1 MNKIYLAG
9 EPLEGRSGHEA
20 GRELLNRMY
29 REKTGEN
36 CPEIAV
42 EERGKPYFVEG
53 NWHFSISH
61 TKNHVFCCISRENV
75 GIDAE
80 EMDRTVDLR
89 LADRYLS
96 DAEKTRLEAES
107 DKNAALLRL
116 WVLKEA
122 YAKRNGKGLGN
133 YLKETNFNPRDKRI
147 SCIDGCIVAVLEG
160 E

>member
-1 MNKIYLAG
+1 MELIWKKLDN
-9 EPLEGRSGHEA
+9 EDGHSA
-20 GRELLNRMY
+20 GRQLLEQLY
-29 REKTGEN
+29 RQVTG
-36 CPEIAV
+36 CALPPIAV
-42 EERGKPYFVEG
+42 TDRGKPYFE
-53 NWHFSISH
+53 NSDWHFSISH

-133 YLKETNFNPRDKRI
+133 YLKETNFDPRDKRI
-147 SCIDGCIVAVLEG
+147 SCIDGCFVAVLEG

>member
-1 MNKIYLAG
+1 MKLIWKKLDN
-9 EPLEGRSGHEA
+9 EDGHSA
-20 GRELLNRMY
+20 GRQLLEQLY
-29 REKTGEN
+29 RQVTG
-36 CPEIAV
+36 CAMPPIAV
-42 EERGKPYFVEG
+42 TDRGKPYFE
-53 NWHFSISH
+53 NSDWHFSISH
-61 TKNHVFCCISRENV
+61 TKNHVFCCMSRKNV

-80 EMDRTVDLR
+80 EMDRAVDLR
-89 LADRYLS
+89 VADRYLS
-96 DAEKTRLEAES
+96 DAEKTRLEAEP

-133 YLKETNFNPRDKRI
+133 YLKETNFDPRDKGI

>member
-1 MNKIYLAG
+1 MELIWKKLDN
-9 EPLEGRSGHEA
+9 EDGHSA
-20 GRELLNRMY
+20 GRQLLEQLY
-29 REKTGEN
+29 RQVTG
-36 CPEIAV
+36 CALPPIAV
-42 EERGKPYFVEG
+42 TDRGKPYFE
-53 NWHFSISH
+53 NSDWHFSISH

-80 EMDRTVDLR
+80 EMNRTVDLR

-133 YLKETNFNPRDKRI
+133 YLKETNFDPRDKGI
-147 SCIDGCIVAVLEG
+147 SCIDGCFVAVLEG

>member
-1 MNKIYLAG
+1 MELIWKKLDN
-9 EPLEGRSGHEA
+9 EDGHSA
-20 GRELLNRMY
+20 GRQLLEQLY
-29 REKTGEN
+29 RQVTG
-36 CPEIAV
+36 CAMPPIAV
-42 EERGKPYFVEG
+42 TDRGKPYFE
-53 NWHFSISH
+53 NSDWHFSISH

-122 YAKRNGKGLGN
+122 YAKRNGKRLGN
-133 YLKETNFNPRDKRI
+133 YLKETNFDPRDKRI
-147 SCIDGCIVAVLEG
+147 SCIDGCFVAVLEG

>member
-1 MNKIYLAG
+1 
-9 EPLEGRSGHEA
+9 LELIWKKLDNEDGHSA
-20 GRELLNRMY
+20 GRQLLEQLY
-29 REKTGEN
+29 RQVTG
-36 CPEIAV
+36 CALPPIAV
-42 EERGKPYFVEG
+42 TDRGKPYFE
-53 NWHFSISH
+53 NSDWHFSISH

-96 DAEKTRLEAES
+96 DVEKTRLEAEP
-107 DKNAALLRL
+107 DQNAALLRL

-133 YLKETNFNPRDKRI
+133 YLKETNFDSRDKGI

>member
-1 MNKIYLAG
+1 MELIWKKLDNEDGHSTGRQL
-9 EPLEGRSGHEA
+9 LEQ
-20 GRELLNRMY
+20 LY
-29 REKTGEN
+29 RQVTG
-36 CPEIAV
+36 CAMPPIAV
-42 EERGKPYFVEG
+42 TDRGKPYFE
-53 NWHFSISH
+53 NSDWHFSISH
-61 TKNHVFCCISRENV
+61 TKNHVFCCMSRKNV

-96 DAEKTRLEAES
+96 NAEKTRLEAES

-133 YLKETNFNPRDKRI
+133 YLKETNFDPWDKGI
-147 SCIDGCIVAVLEG
+147 SCIDGCFVAVLEG

>member
-1 MNKIYLAG
+1 MELIWKKLDN
-9 EPLEGRSGHEA
+9 EDGHSA
-20 GRELLNRMY
+20 GRQLLEQLY
-29 REKTGEN
+29 RQVTG
-36 CPEIAV
+36 CALPPIAV
-42 EERGKPYFVEG
+42 TDRGKPYFE
-53 NWHFSISH
+53 NSDWHFSISH
-61 TKNHVFCCISRENV
+61 TKNHVFCCMSRKNV

-80 EMDRTVDLR
+80 EMNRTVDLR

-133 YLKETNFNPRDKRI
+133 YLKETNFDPWDKGI
-147 SCIDGCIVAVLEG
+147 SCIDGCFVAVLEG

>member
-1 MNKIYLAG
+1 MELIWKKLDN
-9 EPLEGRSGHEA
+9 EDGHSA
-20 GRELLNRMY
+20 GRQLLEQLY
-29 REKTGEN
+29 RQVTG
-36 CPEIAV
+36 CAMPPIAV
-42 EERGKPYFVEG
+42 TDRGKPYFE
-53 NWHFSISH
+53 NSDWHFSISH
-61 TKNHVFCCISRENV
+61 TKNHVFCCMSRENV

-133 YLKETNFNPRDKRI
+133 YLKETNFDPRDKRI
-147 SCIDGCIVAVLEG
+147 SCIDGCFVAVLEG

>member
-1 MNKIYLAG
+1 MELIWKKLDN
-9 EPLEGRSGHEA
+9 EDGHSA
-20 GRELLNRMY
+20 GRQLLEQLY
-29 REKTGEN
+29 RQVTG
-36 CPEIAV
+36 CALPPIAV
-42 EERGKPYFVEG
+42 TDRGKPYFE
-53 NWHFSISH
+53 NSDWHFSISH
-61 TKNHVFCCISRENV
+61 TKNHVFCCMSRENV

-133 YLKETNFNPRDKRI
+133 YLKETNFDPRDNAI
-147 SCIDGCIVAVLEG
+147 SCIDGCFVAVLEG